1 MLVIWRWVVSIPEVL
16 AHSSTKTEW
25 QELVELFTYKQT
37 KALHYNDCYNR
48 KLSILRNL
56 RKLEEYVAQNSSGQI
71 QRKREVRMALRA
83 LEGQTVR
90 WPYNHISEDHVFV
103 QRQEVSYQF
112 LLNVYGRPRSTT
124 RLARS
129 ALEFERDLRVRPS
142 SATFECDL
150 RVRPLSATF
159 ECDLRVRQL
168 LVGSDEIFETAYAHL
183 CAVFTTETATWSYIF
198 WVDLWRRYHDTIS
211 NLQLHEVDFN
221 PYYPTSIAY
230 TPLPRPILESFL
242 TQCGL
247 LSTPSK
253 RGDFFHCGFLST

>member
-16 AHSSTKTEW
+16 AHCSTETEW

-37 KALHYNDCYNR
+37 KALHYNDCYNG
-48 KLSILRNL
+48 KLAVLRNL

-129 ALEFERDLRVRPS
+129 ALEFERDLRVR
-142 SATFECDL
+142 
-150 RVRPLSATF
+150 
-159 ECDLRVRQL
+159 QL

-183 CAVFTTETATWSYIF
+183 CAVFTTETATWWYIF

-211 NLQLHEVDFN
+211 NLQLHDVDFN

-247 LSTPSK
+247 LSMPSK